1 MKSGEAS
8 RNQSGKAYNLSDAEK
23 IRLGLKKPATPKGTI
38 HVVIPM
44 HYGAKGVWWESRYI
58 TPAEFLLCKAAHPNM
73 QVIDGAKEPPK
84 DAQDSERMP
93 TREQVEEAR
102 KGMIL
107 WH

>member
-1 MKSGEAS
+1 MKNGEAS
-8 RNQSGKAYNLSDAEK
+8 RNQSGKLYNLSDAEK
-23 IRLGLKKPATPKGTI
+23 IRLGLKKPAAPKGTI

-93 TREQVEEAR
+93 TQEQVEEAR
-102 KGMIL
+102 KEVVI